1 MKIVKTFE
9 GFLKNSYNFIKLV
22 NLLRNWQSKYQPE
35 DYDRV
40 ISSAFELIDDYELE
54 TGKLSPPFTLPNE
67 QLGTEFI
74 TKFFKTR
81 KNLGS

>member
-9 GFLKNSYNFIKLV
+9 GFLKNSYNFIKVV

-40 ISSAFELIDDYELE
+40 ISSAFELIDE
-54 TGKLSPPFTLPNE
+54 
-67 QLGTEFI
+67 
-74 TKFFKTR
+74 
-81 KNLGS
+81 